1 MTIYQDSLFDP
12 KPGLVR
18 HDHPDTSHT
27 AALKVMPKTG
37 TQRRRV
43 LDFIGSCGASG
54 ASDLEIQTGLRLNGN
69 SERPRQRRTES
80 DAGLIVDSGV
90 RREGHIVWT
99 VAL

>member
-1 MTIYQDSLFDP
+1 MTIYQESLFDP

-27 AALKVMPKTG
+27 AALTVMPKTG

-43 LDFIGSCGASG
+43 LDFIGSCGATG

-69 SERPRQRRTES
+69 SERPRRVELV
-80 DAGLIVDSGV
+80 DAGLIIDSGI

-99 VAL
+99 VYL

>member
-69 SERPRQRRTES
+69 SDDPDAS
-80 DAGLIVDSGV
+80 NVDAGLIVDSGV